1 MEENKRWTLQRNDIA
16 GAITRGD
23 IFYFLV
29 DIIPRDELKVRV
41 YTAFGIFSSTI
52 SMSDFLVD
60 IVPGD
65 KLRLEFTKL
74 LVFFLVLYP
83 CGISG

>member
-1 MEENKRWTLQRNDIA
+1 M
-16 GAITRGD
+16 
-23 IFYFLV
+23 
-29 DIIPRDELKVRV
+29 DELKVRV

-52 SMSDFLVD
+52 SLSDFLVV
-60 IVPGD
+60 IVPWY

-83 CGISG
+83 CGIFLVDIVSMG